1 MDTEQIKAFLIIN
14 ETKNF
19 TRAAELLHIA
29 QSTITSRIRTLE
41 QLIGKQLFTRNNKQ
55 VSLTRAG
62 ELFLPYAERIYSL
75 AQTSIDRIQLED
87 HFRDKLVIGGP
98 SSIWNFNLNKSIFKM
113 RSDFP
118 EIALDLMAH
127 TTENTIQKVI
137 DGTIDIGIVF
147 SKPRYPMLEC
157 DLLQEDCFVLVGR
170 DKYKIVDIASLNSG
184 NFLFVDWGNPFRSWF
199 KELVGPRFIPAFKIN
214 QTTLVVNYLI
224 SGDFFAFVPKS
235 FVISYLEKGEIYEL
249 NHQFSFRLPNYN
261 TYLIYLKSKK
271 DSLTTKLALEVL
283 KNEVN

>member
-1 MDTEQIKAFLIIN
+1 MDIEQIKAFLIIN

-19 TRAAELLHIA
+19 TKAAEILHIA

-62 ELFLPYAERIYSL
+62 ELFLPFAERIYSL

-87 HFRDKLVIGGP
+87 QFRDKLVIGGP
-98 SSIWNFNLNKSIFKM
+98 SSIWNFDLNKNIFKI
-113 RSDFP
+113 RSNYP

-137 DGTIDIGIVF
+137 DGTIDIGIVY

-157 DLLQEDCFVLVGR
+157 ELLQEDFFVLVGS
-170 DKYKIVDIASLNSG
+170 DKFKMVDIESLNSG
-184 NFLFVDWGNPFRSWF
+184 NFLFLDWGNPFMRWF

-224 SGDFFAFVPKS
+224 SGSFFAFVPKS
-235 FVISYLEKGEIYEL
+235 FVSSHLEKGEIYEL
-249 NHQFSFRLPNYN
+249 NHQFPFMLPKYT

-271 DSLTTKLALEVL
+271 DSLTTKLGLELL
-283 KNEVN
+283 KNG

>member
-1 MDTEQIKAFLIIN
+1 MDIEQIKAFLIIN

-19 TRAAELLHIA
+19 TRAAEILHIA

-62 ELFLPYAERIYSL
+62 ELFLPFAERIYSL

-87 HFRDKLVIGGP
+87 QFRDKLVIGGP
-98 SSIWNFNLNKSIFKM
+98 SSIWNFSLNKNIFKI
-113 RSDFP
+113 RSNYP

-137 DGTIDIGIVF
+137 DGTIDIGIVY
-147 SKPRYPMLEC
+147 SKPRYPMVDCE
-157 DLLQEDCFVLVGR
+157 LLQEDFFVLVGS
-170 DKYKIVDIASLNSG
+170 DKFKMVDIESLNSG
-184 NFLFVDWGNPFRSWF
+184 NFLFVDWGNPFMRWF

-214 QTTLVVNYLI
+214 QTALVVNYLI
-224 SGDFFAFVPKS
+224 SGDFFGFVPNS
-235 FVISYLEKGEIYEL
+235 FVISHLQEGEIYEL
-249 NHQFSFRLPNYN
+249 YHQFPFKLPKYN

-271 DSLTTKLALEVL
+271 NSLTTKLGLEL
-283 KNEVN
+283 LRE

>member
-1 MDTEQIKAFLIIN
+1 MDIEQIKAFLIIN

-19 TRAAELLHIA
+19 TRAAEILHIA

-62 ELFLPYAERIYSL
+62 ELFLPFAERIYSL

-87 HFRDKLVIGGP
+87 QFRDKLVIGGP
-98 SSIWNFNLNKSIFKM
+98 SSIWNFSLNKNIFKI
-113 RSDFP
+113 RSNYP

-137 DGTIDIGIVF
+137 DGTIDIGIVY
-147 SKPRYPMLEC
+147 SKPRYPMVDCE
-157 DLLQEDCFVLVGR
+157 LLQGDFFVLVGS
-170 DKYKIVDIASLNSG
+170 DKYKMVDIESLNSG
-184 NFLFVDWGNPFRSWF
+184 DFLFVDWGNPFMRWF

-214 QTTLVVNYLI
+214 QTALVVNYLI
-224 SGDFFAFVPKS
+224 SGDFFGFVPNS
-235 FVISYLEKGEIYEL
+235 FVISHLQEGEIYEL
-249 NHQFSFRLPNYN
+249 HHQFPFKLPKYN

-271 DSLTTKLALEVL
+271 NSLTTKLGLEL
-283 KNEVN
+283 LRE